1 MHEYQNF
8 KTYFAKFY
16 TPNWW
21 EEFFVIKG
29 VKFNILSAYV
39 IEDLNVEEIVRMFYK
54 KIFWGQIK
62 QNLGLTLMKWVST
75 QKQIVMIETK

>member
-1 MHEYQNF
+1 M
-8 KTYFAKFY
+8 
-16 TPNWW
+16 
-21 EEFFVIKG
+21 IKG

-62 QNLGLTLMKWVST
+62 QNLGLTLMK
-75 QKQIVMIETK
+75 

>member
-1 MHEYQNF
+1 MHEYQNV

-29 VKFNILSAYV
+29 VKVNVLSAYV
-39 IEDLNVEEIVRMFYK
+39 IEDLNVEEIIRIIYK
-54 KIFWGQIK
+54 K
-62 QNLGLTLMKWVST
+62 
-75 QKQIVMIETK
+75 